1 MWKHLSKSWQYMMLG
16 LVAISIGLVIS
27 GCGSEEKTADTAP
40 LVKTMVVGKDMAGQE
55 NSLAGTI
62 KNRYE
67 TALSFQIGGRVIQK
81 IFTVGDTVSA
91 GQVLAVLSQSDT
103 SSQLQNAQGAL
114 AAAQSQYDLVATNV
128 ERYRILYAQEAISQ
142 LQLDQMENNFK
153 VAAAQL
159 SQAQANVQAST
170 NQQEYTQLVAPADGV
185 ITASAIEVG
194 QVVGAGQT
202 VGSIAVGNEPEA
214 VIALPE
220 QMLASI
226 SVGTPAKVSFWAL
239 PNDTVAGVVREI
251 SPVPDPTARTY
262 TVKISLTN
270 PPSALKLG
278 MTSQVVFDQ
287 AGNAGLTVPLTALV
301 NKAGTE
307 QNNSKAITNN
317 TTSNGKATNGAVPN
331 QAGTSTGQVY
341 VVKDGTVHLVTVQLG
356 ALGNNSVVVVSG
368 LSKGDRV
375 VTAGVDKLEEGA
387 KVRI

>member
-1 MWKHLSKSWQYMMLG
+1 MRKYLSKSWQYMMLG

-81 IFTVGDTVSA
+81 NFTVGDTVSA

-114 AAAQSQYDLVATNV
+114 AAAQSQYDLAATNV

-307 QNNSKAITNN
+307 QNNSKAITND
-317 TTSNGKATNGAVPN
+317 TTSNGKATNGNLSN

>member
-81 IFTVGDTVSA
+81 NFTVGDTVSA

-114 AAAQSQYDLVATNV
+114 AAAQSQYDLAATNV